1 MRTMKK
7 NVLIL
12 LLLALSVLSCKEHE
26 KKEDKITVRDIAVAE
41 RLVGLKFSNAERD
54 SMIRSVNRNLESFHA
69 IHEFSLEN
77 RIAPALVFN
86 PIPTGFQPDLE
97 NRPVEWP
104 LPEEVSLPENRDELA
119 FYSVAALSVLIRTKK
134 ISSFEL
140 TRFFLDRLKK
150 YSDTLECL
158 VTLTSD
164 VALEQARQ
172 ADLELS
178 KGVYRGPLHGIP
190 YGIKDL
196 FAYPGYPTSWGAMP
210 FKEQVIDEKAAVIY
224 KLEEAGAILLGKLTL
239 GALAMGDVWYG
250 GKTRNPWN
258 LEEGSSG
265 SSAGSAAATAAGLVP
280 FAIGTETWGSIV
292 SPSTRCGVTGLRPTF
307 GSVSRAGGMA
317 LSWSMDKAGPIC
329 RSALDC
335 GLVFQAITGVDP
347 ADPATLDI
355 PFNYALIKHLG
366 TQKIAYLDFLFD
378 DEQGNREND
387 SLTLEI
393 FKELGVELHTI
404 TLPNDLPVDAL
415 SFILNVE
422 AAAAFDELTRS
433 NQDDLLV
440 RQGRRAWPNN
450 FRKARMIPA
459 VEYIQANRIRSILI
473 SQVNELFQDY
483 DVIIAPTYGGDQG
496 LMTNLTG
503 HPCLV
508 MPNGFNEK
516 GGPASICLLGNL
528 FSEGKL
534 IEVARHYQLATGFED
549 QHPPLFQ

>member
-1 MRTMKK
+1 LIIL
-7 NVLIL
+7 VLVA
-12 LLLALSVLSCKEHE
+12 LAVLSCK
-26 KKEDKITVRDIAVAE
+26 KDKDQDDQISRRDIAVAE
-41 RLVGLKFSNAERD
+41 RLFGLEFSKPERD
-54 SMIRSVNRNLESFHA
+54 SMLRTVNRNLETFQA

-77 RIAPALVFN
+77 RVSPALVFN

-97 NRPVEWP
+97 SRPVDWP
-104 LPEEVSLPENRDELA
+104 LPEEATMPENRKKLA
-119 FYSVAALSVLIRTKK
+119 FYSVADLSVLIRTGK
-134 ISSFEL
+134 ISSVEL
-140 TRFFLDRLKK
+140 TRFFLDRLEQ
-150 YSDTLECL
+150 YGDTLECL
-158 VTLTSD
+158 VTLTPG
-164 VALEQARQ
+164 VALEQARL
-172 ADLELS
+172 ADEEIS
-178 KGVYRGPLHGIP
+178 KGIYRGPLHGIP

-196 FAYPGYPTSWGAMP
+196 FAYPDYPTSWGAMP
-210 FKEQVIDEKAAVIY
+210 YREQVIDEKATVIQ
-224 KLEEAGAILLGKLTL
+224 KLEEAGAIMLGKLTL

-258 LEEGSSG
+258 LDEGSSG

-292 SPSTRCGVTGLRPTF
+292 SPCTRCGVTGLRPTF

-335 GLVFQAITGVDP
+335 GLVFQAIRGVDP
-347 ADPATLDI
+347 ADPGTLDV
-355 PFNYALIKHLG
+355 PFNYAPITHLN
-366 TQKIAYLDFLFD
+366 TRKIAYLDFLFD
-378 DEQGNREND
+378 EKQGNRKND

-393 FKELGVELHTI
+393 FKDMGVEFQTVS
-404 TLPNDLPVDAL
+404 LPDDIPVDAL
-415 SFILNVE
+415 SLILNVE

-440 RQGRRAWPNN
+440 RQGIYAWPNN

-459 VEYIQANRIRSILI
+459 VEYIQANRIRNLLI
-473 SQVNELFQDY
+473 SKINKLFQDY
-483 DVIIAPTYGGDQG
+483 DVIISPTSGGDQS
-496 LMTNLTG
+496 LITNLTG

-516 GGPASICLLGNL
+516 GSPASICLLGNL
-528 FSEGKL
+528 FDEGIL
-534 IEVARHYQLATGFED
+534 IEVARHYQLATSFED

>member
-1 MRTMKK
+1 MKQ
-7 NVLIL
+7 NVLFFV
-12 LLLALSVLSCKEHE
+12 LLALAVLSCKESE
-26 KKEDKITVRDIAVAE
+26 KQEDQLKTRDIKVAE
-41 RLVGLKFSNAERD
+41 KLFGLEFSNAERD
-54 SMIRSVNRNLESFHA
+54 SMLTSVNHNLQSFNA
-69 IHEFSLEN
+69 IHDFSLEN
-77 RIAPALVFN
+77 MIPPALVFN

-97 NRPVEWP
+97 SRPVDWP
-104 LPEEVSLPENRDELA
+104 LPEEVTLPENRNELA
-119 FYSVAALSVLIRTKK
+119 FCSVAELSVLIRTGK
-134 ISSFEL
+134 ISSVEL
-140 TRFFLDRLKK
+140 TRFFLERLEK

-158 VTLTSD
+158 VTLTPG

-172 ADLELS
+172 ADEEIS

-210 FKEQVIDEKAAVIY
+210 FKEQVIDDKATVIR
-224 KLEEAGAILLGKLTL
+224 KLEEAGAIMLGKLTL

-307 GSVSRAGGMA
+307 GRVSRAGGMA
-317 LSWSMDKAGPIC
+317 LSWSMDKAGPIS

-335 GLVFQAITGVDP
+335 GLILQAITGEDP
-347 ADPATLDI
+347 ADPGTLDI
-355 PFNYALIKHLG
+355 PFNYAPLKHLN
-366 TQKIAYLDFLFD
+366 TLKIAYLDYLFD
-378 DEQGNREND
+378 SEQGNREND

-393 FKELGVELHTI
+393 FKKLGVELQTVS
-404 TLPNDLPVDAL
+404 LPDDIPVDAL
-415 SFILNVE
+415 SLILNVE
-422 AAAAFDELTRS
+422 AAAAFDELTRG

-440 RQGRRAWPNN
+440 RQGRNAWPNN
-450 FRKARMIPA
+450 FRQARMIPA
-459 VEYIQANRIRSILI
+459 VEYIQANRIRSLLI
-473 SQVNELFQDY
+473 SQVNSLFQDY
-483 DVIIAPTYGGDQG
+483 DVIIAPSFGGDQM

-516 GGPASICLLGNL
+516 GSPASICLLGNL
-528 FSEGKL
+528 FDEGRL
-534 IEVARHYQLATGFED
+534 IEVARHYQLATKFED
-549 QHPPLFQ
+549 KHPPLFQ

>member
-1 MRTMKK
+1 MKR
-7 NVLIL
+7 NVLFL
-12 LLLALSVLSCKEHE
+12 MLLALAVLSCKESE
-26 KKEDKITVRDIAVAE
+26 KQEDQITIRDIAVAE
-41 RLVGLKFSNAERD
+41 RLFGLEFINAERD
-54 SMIRSVNRNLESFHA
+54 SMLRTVNNNLESFNT
-69 IHEFSLEN
+69 IHKFRLEN
-77 RIAPALVFN
+77 RIPPALVFN

-97 NRPVEWP
+97 SRPIEWP
-104 LPEEVSLPENRDELA
+104 LPEKTAVPENMNELA
-119 FYSVAALSVLIRTKK
+119 FYSVAELSVLIRTGK
-134 ISSFEL
+134 ISSVEL
-140 TRFFLDRLKK
+140 TRFFLDRLEK
-150 YSDTLECL
+150 YGDTLECL
-158 VTLTSD
+158 VTLTPA

-172 ADLELS
+172 ADVEIG
-178 KGVYRGPLHGIP
+178 KGIYRGPLHGIP

-210 FKEQVIDEKAAVIY
+210 FKEQVIDEKATVIR
-224 KLEEAGAILLGKLTL
+224 KLEEAGAIMLGKLTL

-258 LEEGSSG
+258 LKEGSSG

-307 GSVSRAGGMA
+307 GRVSRAGGMA

-335 GLVFQAITGVDP
+335 GLVLQAITGVDP
-347 ADPATLDI
+347 ADPGTLDV
-355 PFNYALIKHLG
+355 PFNYAPITHLN
-366 TQKIAYLDFLFD
+366 TLKIAYLDYLFD
-378 DEQGNREND
+378 DEQRNRNND

-393 FKELGVELHTI
+393 FKELGAELQTVS
-404 TLPNDLPVDAL
+404 LPDDIPVDAL
-415 SFILNVE
+415 SLILNVE

-440 RQGRRAWPNN
+440 RQGRYAWPNN

-459 VEYIQANRIRSILI
+459 VEYIQANRIRSLLI
-473 SQVNELFQDY
+473 SQMNDLFQDY
-483 DVIIAPTYGGDQG
+483 DVIIAPSYGGDQG

-508 MPNGFNEK
+508 MPNGVNDK
-516 GGPASICLLGNL
+516 GSPASICLLGNL
-528 FSEGKL
+528 FDEGRL
-534 IEVARHYQLATGFED
+534 IEVARHYQLATAFED
-549 QHPPLFQ
+549 KHPPLFQ

>member
-1 MRTMKK
+1 MNK
-7 NVLIL
+7 NVLL
-12 LLLALSVLSCKEHE
+12 LMLFVLTVFSCKESAKQE
-26 KKEDKITVRDIAVAE
+26 GQLKTRDVEVAE
-41 RLVGLKFSNAERD
+41 RLFGLEFSNAERD
-54 SMIRSVNRNLESFHA
+54 SMLGAVNQNLESFNA
-69 IHEFSLEN
+69 IHEFSLKNE
-77 RIAPALVFN
+77 IPPALVFN
-86 PIPTGFQPDLE
+86 PIPPGFQHDLE
-97 NRPVEWP
+97 SRTVHWP
-104 LPEEVSLPENRDELA
+104 LPEVVTLPEERNDLA
-119 FYSVAALSVLIRTKK
+119 FCSVAELSVLIRTGK
-134 ISSFEL
+134 ISSVEL
-140 TRFFLDRLKK
+140 TRFFLERLEK

-158 VTLTSD
+158 VALTPE

-172 ADLELS
+172 ADEEISRGL
-178 KGVYRGPLHGIP
+178 YRGPLHGIP

-210 FKEQVIDEKAAVIY
+210 FKEQVIDEKATVIR
-224 KLEEAGAILLGKLTL
+224 KLEGAGAIMLGKLTL

-292 SPSTRCGVTGLRPTF
+292 SPSSRCGVTGLRPTF
-307 GSVSRAGGMA
+307 GRVSRAGAMA

-335 GLVFQAITGVDP
+335 GLVFQAITGEDP
-347 ADPATLDI
+347 ADPGSLDI
-355 PFNYALIKHLG
+355 PFNYATITHLNAL
-366 TQKIAYLDFLFD
+366 KIAYLDYLFNG
-378 DEQGNREND
+378 EQGNRNND
-387 SLTLEI
+387 SLTLET

-404 TLPNDLPVDAL
+404 SLPDDIPVDAL
-415 SFILNVE
+415 SLILNVE

-440 RQGRRAWPNN
+440 RQGRNAWPSY
-450 FRKARMIPA
+450 FRQARMIPA
-459 VEYIQANRIRSILI
+459 VEYIQANRIRSLLI
-473 SQVNELFQDY
+473 SQVNSLFQDY
-483 DVIIAPTYGGDQG
+483 DVIIAPSFGGGQL

-516 GGPASICLLGNL
+516 GSPTSICLLGNL
-528 FSEGKL
+528 FDEGTL
-534 IEVARHYQLATGFED
+534 IEVARLYQLATVFED
-549 QHPPLFQ
+549 KHPPLFQ